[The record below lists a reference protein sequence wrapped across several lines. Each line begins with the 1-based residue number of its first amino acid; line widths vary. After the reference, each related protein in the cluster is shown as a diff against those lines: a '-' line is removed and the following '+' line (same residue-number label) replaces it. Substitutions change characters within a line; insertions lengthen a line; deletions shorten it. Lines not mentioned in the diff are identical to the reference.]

1 MLTIGDDVELSGS
14 AADDHGGRPHTLPC
28 PFARHGLDSS
38 GMSTCPGYQGVALSF
53 AGIGAGESLGERV
66 TCAHLGTQRGTR
78 GFVSAC
84 THPGGMP
91 PSAPELARRAERAA
105 RRNARSLTT

>member
-1 MLTIGDDVELSGS
+1 
-14 AADDHGGRPHTLPC
+14 
-28 PFARHGLDSS
+28 
-38 GMSTCPGYQGVALSF
+38 MSTCPGYQGVALSF